1 MFYVFHGNDE
11 HSLNETLSAL
21 LSKQG
26 ATELVEANTL
36 RFEGSSVTFPQL
48 QHACD
53 TVPFLT
59 SIRVVIVS
67 GLLTS
72 GSSLSEQLLDYLPK
86 VPDSTRLI
94 LVEPKSLPANHPVVK
109 LAEESSNGFVKSFQ
123 RPEGKD
129 LERWIRARVQASAG
143 RIAPRAAQLLA
154 ENVGS
159 DLYLLVNEIEKLVL
173 YKDGQQIEADD
184 VSLLCSHVAEA
195 SIFKLV
201 DALGNR
207 NGREAAGQLQT
218 KINEG
223 ADPYYLFAMIVRQY
237 RLLIQVK
244 ELADEG
250 SLPNEIAKSLSIH
263 SYVSGK
269 LFQQGH
275 NYTMPQLE
283 QIYSR
288 LLEVDVDVKTGR
300 TDMTTA
306 LNVIVAGVSV

>member
-1 MFYVFHGNDE
+1 MFYVFHGDDE

-26 ATELVEANTL
+26 ETELVEANTL
-36 RFEGSSVTFPQL
+36 HFEGSSVTFSQL

-53 TVPFLT
+53 SVPFLAKV
-59 SIRVVIVS
+59 RVVIVS
-67 GLLTS
+67 NLLTS
-72 GSSLSEQLLDYLPK
+72 GSALFEPLLDYLPK
-86 VPDSTRLI
+86 VPDSTRLV
-94 LVEPKSLPANHPVVK
+94 LVESKSLPANHPMVK
-109 LAEESSNGFVKSFQ
+109 LAEESSNGFVRSFQ
-123 RPEGKD
+123 LPEGRN
-129 LERWIRARVQASAG
+129 LERWIRTRVKASGG
-143 RIAPRAAQLLA
+143 RISTHATQVLA

-159 DLYLLVNEIEKLVL
+159 DLHTLDNEIEKLVL

-184 VSLLCSHVAEA
+184 VSLLCSQVAEA

-207 NGREAAGQLQT
+207 NGREAASQLQI
-218 KINEG
+218 KFNEG

-263 SYVSGK
+263 NYVSGK
-269 LFQQGH
+269 LFQQSQ

-283 QIYSR
+283 QIYGR
-288 LLEVDVDVKTGR
+288 LLEVDVDLKTGH
-300 TDMTTA
+300 TDITTA
-306 LNVIVAGVSV
+306 LNLIVAGVSL